1 MTTAI
6 DIVLLRSF
14 LLGRREDSNKYDYGH
29 ALLICG
35 CEKMPGAAVLATGAT
50 LHSGCGLVTL
60 HSTRTACTAAM
71 TAFPSAML
79 SPDPGQFFS
88 CLPPDIQRYT
98 AIGAGPGLGRESC
111 SVEALRR
118 LLESCRRP
126 MVLDADALNILS
138 EHREMLPLIPP
149 GSVLTPHAGELK
161 RLIGSNSSLESGAA
175 DLAARLGCVLVE
187 KGPHTRIHW
196 NGDVFIN
203 STGNSGLAK
212 GGSGD
217 VLTGLVCGLLARGY
231 EPYRAAILAVWLHG
245 YAADVLSAERSAEC
259 WDSSELISELHKG
272 FLQLYQGWVER

>member
-1 MTTAI
+1 
-6 DIVLLRSF
+6 
-14 LLGRREDSNKYDYGH
+14 
-29 ALLICG
+29 
-35 CEKMPGAAVLATGAT
+35 
-50 LHSGCGLVTL
+50 
-60 HSTRTACTAAM
+60 
-71 TAFPSAML
+71 
-79 SPDPGQFFS
+79 
-88 CLPPDIQRYT
+88 
-98 AIGAGPGLGRESC
+98 
-111 SVEALRR
+111 
-118 LLESCRRP
+118 

-161 RLIGSNSSLESGAA
+161 RLIGSDSSLESGAA
-175 DLAARLGCVLVE
+175 DLAAHLGCVLVE

-259 WDSSELISELHKG
+259 WDSSELISVLHKG
-272 FLQLYQGWVER
+272 FLQLYQG

>member
-1 MTTAI
+1 MTTAV

-35 CEKMPGAAVLATGAT
+35 CEKMPGAAVLATGAA

-161 RLIGSNSSLESGAA
+161 RLIGSDSSLESGAA
-175 DLAARLGCVLVE
+175 DLSARLGCVLVE

-203 STGNSGLAK
+203 GTGNSGLAK

-217 VLTGLVCGLLARGY
+217 
-231 EPYRAAILAVWLHG
+231 
-245 YAADVLSAERSAEC
+245 
-259 WDSSELISELHKG
+259 
-272 FLQLYQGWVER
+272 QGWVVR